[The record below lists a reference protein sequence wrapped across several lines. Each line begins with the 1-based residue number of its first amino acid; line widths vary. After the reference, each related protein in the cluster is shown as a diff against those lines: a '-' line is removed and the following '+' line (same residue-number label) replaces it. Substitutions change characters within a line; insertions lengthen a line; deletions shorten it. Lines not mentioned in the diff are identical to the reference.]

1 MPAYASKRP
10 LRSYFV
16 AKEALHKK
24 DIRFPMENGG
34 GVNPIG
40 LGTAREE
47 LVSTQPLRP
56 HVGFIK

>member
-1 MPAYASKRP
+1 
-10 LRSYFV
+10 V